1 MDLDSFQQ
9 VLDQKLAASAA
20 DTRQHF
26 DASVAEMR
34 RHVDDSAAESRRH
47 FGILAEELRSELGV
61 LAESVDGLSSRVDR
75 LDRELRAE
83 MAEGF
88 KEVKSMIRLSYS
100 ELDHRLTSLEDS
112 VKLLQKRVEKLE
124 KAA

>member
-1 MDLDSFQQ
+1 MDLDSFEQ
-9 VLDQKLAASAA
+9 VLDQKLAANAA
-20 DTRQHF
+20 ETR
-26 DASVAEMR
+26 R
-34 RHVDDSAAESRRH
+34 YVDESAAETRRH
-47 FGILAEELRSELGV
+47 FDVVAEEMRAEVRL
-61 LAESVDGLSSRVDR
+61 LAESVAVVDGRVER